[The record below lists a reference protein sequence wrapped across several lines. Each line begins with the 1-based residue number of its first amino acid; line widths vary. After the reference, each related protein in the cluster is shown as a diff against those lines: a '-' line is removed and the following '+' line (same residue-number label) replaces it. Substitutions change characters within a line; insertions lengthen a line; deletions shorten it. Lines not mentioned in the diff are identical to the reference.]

1 MSSGR
6 PRGAEVVESGAFD
19 LCTVLLRLAAHA
31 RSMPAAGLSLTG
43 KPPPSMS
50 KAQYR
55 APKMYGMEAP
65 VKPSV
70 TVGGAPQPRTGVPRP
85 TTAPAAAA

>member
-1 MSSGR
+1 
-6 PRGAEVVESGAFD
+6 
-19 LCTVLLRLAAHA
+19 
-31 RSMPAAGLSLTG
+31 MPAAGLSLTG

-70 TVGGAPQPRTGVPRP
+70 DNLPQSQLAFELPRNQ
-85 TTAPAAAA
+85 PARLRGP